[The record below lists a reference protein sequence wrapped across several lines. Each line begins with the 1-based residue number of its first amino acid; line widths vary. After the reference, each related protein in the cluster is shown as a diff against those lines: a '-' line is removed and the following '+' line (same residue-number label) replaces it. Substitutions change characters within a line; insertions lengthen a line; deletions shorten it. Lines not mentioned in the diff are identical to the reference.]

1 MDTRKNIWSVV
12 RELSNDFNI
21 NYEELLVKIIVE
33 RLYENVKGDM
43 INEY

>member
-12 RELSNDFNI
+12 RELTNDFNI

>member
-12 RELSNDFNI
+12 RELTNDFNI
-21 NYEELLVKIIVE
+21 NYEKLLVKIIVE
-33 RLYENVKGDM
+33 GLYKNVKGDM

>member
-1 MDTRKNIWSVV
+1 MDTRNDIWSVA

>member
-12 RELSNDFNI
+12 RELSKDFNI
-21 NYEELLVKIIVE
+21 NYEELLGRIIVE